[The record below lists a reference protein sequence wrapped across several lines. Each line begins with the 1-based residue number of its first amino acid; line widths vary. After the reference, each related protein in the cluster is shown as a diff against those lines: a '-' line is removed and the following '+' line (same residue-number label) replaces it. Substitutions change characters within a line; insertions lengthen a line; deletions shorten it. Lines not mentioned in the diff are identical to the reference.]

1 MARPASYGCT
11 GGNDAIRTGEME
23 GTIGTSR
30 TGRGI
35 VAVATG
41 NRWPG
46 AGYSH
51 RLRESL

>member
-30 TGRGI
+30 TGRGV
-35 VAVATG
+35 VAVAIG
-41 NRWPG
+41 NRWLG
-46 AGYSH
+46 AGCS
-51 RLRESL
+51 RGLRESL